1 MILFEKQILKN
12 GLKVIVHRDTTT
24 PLAAIDI
31 CYNVGSRDEDPSL
44 TGFAHLFEHLM
55 FGGSANIPSYDTPL
69 QQVGGENNAFTSK
82 DITNYYLTLPAENI
96 ETGFWLES
104 DRMLELAFSQKS
116 LDTQKSVV
124 IEEFKQR
131 YLNQPYGDTWS
142 LIDALAYQ
150 VHPYRWPTIGSD
162 ISHIQNA
169 TLDQVKSFFYNHY
182 APNNAVLVVTGN
194 VDPEHIFQLAEKWF
208 GTIPARNIQPRNIPQ
223 EPLQTK
229 SRFLR
234 VERDIPI
241 DNLYLAF
248 HMSNRLSPD
257 YYIADLISDI
267 LSNGDS
273 SRLYR
278 KLVIEERLFSEID
291 AFISGDN
298 DPGLFLISGKPA
310 NGISLDKAREVIFA
324 ELKNLGN
331 QGIKESELEKVKNKF
346 EATLVY
352 SEINFLNKAMG
363 LANFENM
370 KDANEINNQVS
381 KYRDVSTDTITLY
394 ANQLFTLE
402 NSSTLYYCAK
412 K

>member
-1 MILFEKQILKN
+1 MILFEKQILNN

-24 PLAAIDI
+24 PLAAVNI
-31 CYNVGSRDEDPSL
+31 CYNVGSRDEDPL
-44 TGFAHLFEHLM
+44 HTGFAHLFEHLM
-55 FGGSANIPSYDTPL
+55 FGGSVHIDSYDTPL

-104 DRMLELAFSQKS
+104 DRMLELAFSPKS
-116 LDTQKSVV
+116 LNTQKSVV

-131 YLNQPYGDTWS
+131 YLNQPYGDTWA
-142 LIDALAYQ
+142 LLDALAYQ
-150 VHPYRWPTIGSD
+150 IHPYRWPTIGSEV
-162 ISHIQNA
+162 SHIQDA
-169 TLDQVKSFFYNHY
+169 TLDQVKSFFYKHY

-194 VDPEHIFQLAEKWF
+194 VDPDYIFQLAEKWF
-208 GTIPARNIQPRNIPQ
+208 APIPARNISPRNIPQ
-223 EPLQTK
+223 EPVQTEP
-229 SRFLR
+229 RFRR
-234 VERDIPI
+234 VERNIPI

-248 HMSNRLSPD
+248 HMSDRLSPD
-257 YYIADLISDI
+257 YYKADLISDI

-278 KLVIEERLFSEID
+278 KLVIEEQLFSELD
-291 AFISGDN
+291 AFISGNN

-310 NGISLDKAREVIFA
+310 KGVSLDKAREVIFA
-324 ELKNLGN
+324 ELKTLCN
-331 QGIKESELEKVKNKF
+331 QGIKEKELEKVKNKF

-370 KDANEINNQVS
+370 KDAAEINNQVA
-381 KYRDVSTDTITLY
+381 KYRNVSADTITQY
-394 ANQLFTLE
+394 AKQLFTFE